1 MNEMSSLFQRFLR
14 SYRRNEVV
22 FKEGDL
28 GSEMFII
35 HCGKVRIVK
44 KIRKGNER
52 FLTILETGE
61 FFGEMALIDNSPRS
75 ALVIAEEDS
84 TELIVL
90 DKPKFTY
97 MVQQLSD
104 FSLAIMERLAQ
115 RLRETNMQR
124 VSD

>member
-1 MNEMSSLFQRFLR
+1 MSSLFQRFLR